1 MRLPGLHSIH
11 WKVFV
16 FHLAVLILPLAY
28 ISYKVRTSIETS
40 YLHSTEEGMIDT
52 AAVVSEFYARLY
64 GQFGADSG
72 KVAAEL
78 SRVYSNLNETYEI
91 KARLFGFT
99 KAEVDTRLLV
109 YDPAGHV
116 IFDTRGVATGQDF
129 SQWLDVRQALT
140 GQYGSRWELDK
151 PHQRVQIY
159 STLPVFVDGKTV
171 GAVSVSKS
179 TNRIRNFISRSLESF
194 VVPGFIALALAT
206 AMAYV
211 LSAYIT
217 RIIRDLASRAERV
230 AAGETNVR
238 LETWTRSELG
248 TLARAVERMREKLE
262 GKAYVEEMATN
273 LSHELKTPLASI
285 RGSAELL
292 EGPASDDP
300 VARARFLGN
309 IQSEVERLDR
319 IVGAVL
325 QLSRIEA
332 HPILAETPITDA
344 GEVAREICA
353 IYQDRARDA
362 AVVFTADVPE
372 KPLPIRIT
380 ELQMKQ
386 LLTNLLDNALA
397 FTKAEHAVWL
407 RVKDKADAVEIQV
420 ADEGRGIEPDLLP
433 RVFERFFTTANP
445 RTGNRGTGLGLAIVK
460 SIVTANGG
468 DITVESTLGHGS
480 SFTVTFGRLTISPN
494 FHARLIKAS

>member
-109 YDPAGHV
+109 YDPAGRV
-116 IFDTRGVATGQDF
+116 IFDTRDIATGQDF
-129 SQWLDVRQALT
+129 SQWLDVRQALK

-151 PHQRVQIY
+151 PHQRVNIY
-159 STLPVFVDGKTV
+159 STLPVFVEGKTV

-179 TNRIRNFISRSLESF
+179 TNRIRNFISRSLGNLLL
-194 VVPGFIALALAT
+194 PGAIALVLAT
-206 AMAYV
+206 VMAYA
-211 LSAYIT
+211 LSAYLT
-217 RIIRDLASRAERV
+217 RIIWSLAWQAERI
-230 AAGETNVR
+230 AAGERNVR
-238 LETWTRSELG
+238 LQTWTRSELG

-273 LSHELKTPLASI
+273 LSHELKTPLAAI

-292 EGPASDDP
+292 EGPASNDP

-319 IVGAVL
+319 IVSALL

-332 HPILAETPITDA
+332 QPATAEIPATDA
-344 GEVAREICA
+344 GAAAKEIAR
-353 IYQDRARDA
+353 IYDARARDLGVAFHPEIADA
-362 AVVFTADVPE
+362 ALVV
-372 KPLPIRIT
+372 RIA
-380 ELQMKQ
+380 EVQLKQ
-386 LLTNLLDNALA
+386 LLTNLLDNALQ
-397 FTKAEHAVWL
+397 FTATGGQVWL
-407 RVKDKADAVEIQV
+407 RVGRKDDAVEIQV
-420 ADEGRGIEPDLLP
+420 ADEGAGIEPELLP
-433 RVFERFFTTANP
+433 KIFDRFFTTENP
-445 RTGNRGTGLGLAIVK
+445 RTGNRGTGLGLAIAR
-460 SIVTANGG
+460 SIVNANGG
-468 DITVESTLGHGS
+468 RIAVQSELGRGST
-480 SFTVTFGRLTISPN
+480 FTVTFP
-494 FHARLIKAS
+494 AA

>member
-16 FHLAVLILPLAY
+16 FHLAVLILPLTY
-28 ISYKVRTSIETS
+28 ISWKVRTSIETS

-52 AAVVSEFYARLY
+52 AAAVSELYARLHA
-64 GQFGADSG
+64 QFGADSG

-78 SRVYSNLNETYEI
+78 SKVYSNLNQTYEI

-109 YDPAGHV
+109 YDPTGRV
-116 IFDTRGVATGQDF
+116 IFDTKSSATGQDF
-129 SQWLDVRQALT
+129 SQWKDVRQALN

-151 PHQRVQIY
+151 PHQRVNIY
-159 STLPVFVDGKTV
+159 STLPVFVGGKIV

-179 TNRIRNFISRSLESF
+179 TNRIRNFISRSLQNLLL
-194 VVPGFIALALAT
+194 PGLIALILAA
-206 AMAYV
+206 AMAYA

-217 RIIRDLASRAERV
+217 RIIWDLASRAERI
-230 AAGETNVR
+230 AAGESNVR

-248 TLARAVERMREKLE
+248 TLARAVGRMREKLE

-300 VARARFLGN
+300 AARAKFLGN

-319 IVGAVL
+319 IVSEL
-325 QLSRIEA
+325 LKLSRIEA
-332 HPILAETPITDA
+332 HPAGAEVTPIEAASTAREVAEIYRHRATDA
-344 GEVAREICA
+344 GIVFRAEI
-353 IYQDRARDA
+353 
-362 AVVFTADVPE
+362 ADE
-372 KPLPIRIT
+372 PLPVRIT
-380 ELQMKQ
+380 ELQLKQ
-386 LLTNLLDNALA
+386 LLTNLLENAFQ
-397 FTKAEHAVWL
+397 FTAAGREVRFRAV
-407 RVKDKADAVEIQV
+407 RQESVIEFRV
-420 ADEGRGIEPDLLP
+420 ADEGSGIEPELLP
-433 RVFERFFTTANP
+433 KVFDRFFTTENP
-445 RTGNRGTGLGLAIVK
+445 RTGNRGTGLGLAIAR
-460 SIVTANGG
+460 SIVSANGG
-468 DITVESTLGHGS
+468 KISVESELGRGS
-480 SFTVTFGRLTISPN
+480 TFTVSFPT
-494 FHARLIKAS
+494 A

>member
-16 FHLAVLILPLAY
+16 FHLAVLILPLGY
-28 ISYKVRTSIETS
+28 IAYKVRTSIETS

-52 AAVVSEFYARLY
+52 AAVVSEYYARLH
-64 GQFGADSG
+64 GEFGADSE

-109 YDPAGHV
+109 YDPGGRV
-116 IFDTRGVATGQDF
+116 IFDTRGLATGQDF
-129 SQWLDVRQALT
+129 SNSSDVRQALN
-140 GQYGSRWELDK
+140 GKYGSRWELDK
-151 PHQRVQIY
+151 PHQRVNIY
-159 STLPVFVDGKTV
+159 STLPVFVNGKTV

-230 AAGETNVR
+230 AAGESNVR

-273 LSHELKTPLASI
+273 LSHELKTPLAAI

-300 VARARFLGN
+300 AARARFLGN
-309 IQSEVERLDR
+309 IQSEAERLDR
-319 IVGAVL
+319 IVNALL

-332 HPILAETPITDA
+332 HHLVAEIPTTEA
-344 GEVAREICA
+344 GAAAQEIA
-353 IYQDRARDA
+353 VVYEERARDA
-362 AVVFTADVPE
+362 GVIFRPE
-372 KPLPIRIT
+372 IAERPLPIRIT
-380 ELQMKQ
+380 ELQLKQ
-386 LLTNLLDNALA
+386 LLTNLLDNALQ
-397 FTKAEHAVWL
+397 FTAAGSRVWL
-407 RVKDKADAVEIQV
+407 RVRRQDDAIEIQV
-420 ADEGRGIEPDLLP
+420 ADEGSGIEPDLLP
-433 RVFERFFTTANP
+433 KIFERFFTTANP
-445 RTGNRGTGLGLAIVK
+445 RTGHRGTGLGLAIAK
-460 SIVTANGG
+460 SIITANGG
-468 DITVESTLGHGS
+468 RIAVESELGRGS
-480 SFTVTFGRLTISPN
+480 TFTVTFP
-494 FHARLIKAS
+494 AA

>member
-28 ISYKVRTSIETS
+28 ISYKVRSSIETS

-64 GQFGADSG
+64 GQFGADSE

-99 KAEVDTRLLV
+99 RAEVDTRLLV
-109 YDPAGHV
+109 CDPAGRV
-116 IFDTRGVATGQDF
+116 IFDTKSMATNQDF
-129 SQWLDVRQALT
+129 SKLEDVRHALN
-140 GQYGSRWELDK
+140 GRYGSRWELDK
-151 PHQRVQIY
+151 PHQRVNIY
-159 STLPVFVDGKTV
+159 CTLPVFVSGKIV

-179 TNRIRNFISRSLESF
+179 TNRIRNFISRSLQGF
-194 VVPGFIALALAT
+194 LVPGLIALVLAT
-206 AMAYV
+206 VMAYA

-217 RIIRDLASRAERV
+217 RIIWDLAWRAERV
-230 AAGETNVR
+230 AAGESNVR

-273 LSHELKTPLASI
+273 LSHELKTPLAAI

-300 VARARFLGN
+300 AARAKFLAN
-309 IQSEVERLDR
+309 IQSEVARLDR
-319 IVGAVL
+319 IVTEL
-325 QLSRIEA
+325 LKLSRIEA
-332 HPILAETPITDA
+332 QPAGIETAPIDARPATKEIAEMYQRRAVDLGLEFQSEIAETA
-344 GEVAREICA
+344 
-353 IYQDRARDA
+353 
-362 AVVFTADVPE
+362 
-372 KPLPIRIT
+372 LPVRIA
-380 ELQMKQ
+380 EMQLKQ
-386 LLTNLLDNALA
+386 LLTNLLDNAMQ
-397 FTKAEHAVWL
+397 FTASG
-407 RVKDKADAVEIQV
+407 RVVRFGVVRKDNVIEFEV
-420 ADEGRGIEPDLLP
+420 RDEGAGIEPELLP
-433 RVFERFFTTANP
+433 KIFDRFFTTANP
-445 RTGNRGTGLGLAIVK
+445 RTRNRGTGLGLAIAK
-460 SIVTANGG
+460 SIATANGG
-468 DITVESTLGHGS
+468 KISVASEPGRGST
-480 SFTVTFGRLTISPN
+480 FAVTFP
-494 FHARLIKAS
+494 AA

>member
-52 AAVVSEFYARLY
+52 AAVVTELYARLY
-64 GQFGADSG
+64 GQFGTDSEKIAG
-72 KVAAEL
+72 EL

-91 KARLFGFT
+91 KARLFDFT
-99 KAEVDTRLLV
+99 RAEVDTRLLA
-109 YDPAGHV
+109 YDPSGRV
-116 IFDTRGVATGQDF
+116 IFDTKSTATNQDF
-129 SQWLDVRQALT
+129 SKLEDVRQALN
-140 GQYGSRWELDK
+140 GRYGSRWELDK
-151 PHQRVQIY
+151 PHERVQIY

-171 GAVSVSKS
+171 GAISVSKS
-179 TNRIRNFISRSLESF
+179 TNRIRNFISRSLE
-194 VVPGFIALALAT
+194 GFILPGVIALVLAT

-217 RIIRDLASRAERV
+217 RIIWDLASRAERV
-230 AAGETNVR
+230 AAGESNVR

-273 LSHELKTPLASI
+273 LSHELKTPLAAI

-300 VARARFLGN
+300 AARAKFLGN
-309 IQSEVERLDR
+309 IQSEVARLDR
-319 IVGAVL
+319 IVSEL
-325 QLSRIEA
+325 LKLSRIEA
-332 HPILAETPITDA
+332 HPA
-344 GEVAREICA
+344 GAEVAAMDSGVVAKEIA
-353 IYQDRARDA
+353 EMYQARA
-362 AVVFTADVPE
+362 ADVGLTFRAE
-372 KPLPIRIT
+372 VAEGALPIRID
-380 ELQMKQ
+380 EMQLKQ
-386 LLTNLLDNALA
+386 LVTNLLDNAFQ
-397 FTKAEHAVWL
+397 FTAAGGSVWFCA
-407 RVKDKADAVEIQV
+407 RRKESVIEFEVR
-420 ADEGRGIEPDLLP
+420 DEGAGIEPELLP
-433 RVFERFFTTANP
+433 KIFDRFFTTANP

-460 SIVTANGG
+460 SIVNANGG
-468 DITVESTLGHGS
+468 KIAVESRLGRGS
-480 SFTVTFGRLTISPN
+480 TFTVN
-494 FHARLIKAS
+494 FPSS

>member
-16 FHLAVLILPLAY
+16 FHLAVLILPLLY
-28 ISYKVRTSIETS
+28 IAGKVRTSIETS

-52 AAVVSEFYARLY
+52 AAVVSEFYARLH
-64 GQFGADSG
+64 GEFGADSE
-72 KVAAEL
+72 KVAGEL
-78 SRVYSNLNETYEI
+78 ARVYSNLNETYEI

-99 KAEVDTRLLV
+99 RAEVDTRLLV
-109 YDPAGHV
+109 YDPAGRV
-116 IFDTRGVATGQDF
+116 IFDTKGIATNQDF
-129 SQWLDVRQALT
+129 SKWRDVHLALQ

-151 PHQRVQIY
+151 PHQRVLIY

-179 TNRIRNFISRSLESF
+179 TNRIRNFISRSLEDF

-230 AAGETNVR
+230 AAGESNVR

-273 LSHELKTPLASI
+273 LSHELKTPLAAI

-300 VARARFLGN
+300 AARARFLSN

-319 IVGAVL
+319 IVSALL
-325 QLSRIEA
+325 QLSRIEG
-332 HPILAETPITDA
+332 HPLVAEIPTTDA
-344 GEVAREICA
+344 GAAAREIA
-353 IYQDRARDA
+353 VLYEERAQDAG
-362 AVVFTADVPE
+362 VVFHSEIAE
-372 KPLPIRIT
+372 RPLPIRIT
-380 ELQMKQ
+380 QLQLKQ
-386 LLTNLLDNALA
+386 LLTNLLDNALQ
-397 FTKAEHAVWL
+397 FTAAGSQVWL
-407 RVKDKADAVEIQV
+407 RVGRKEDAIEIQV
-420 ADEGRGIEPDLLP
+420 ADEGSGVEPELLP
-433 RVFERFFTTANP
+433 KIFERFFTTANP

-460 SIVTANGG
+460 SITTANGG
-468 DITVESTLGHGS
+468 HIAVESELGRGS
-480 SFTVTFGRLTISPN
+480 TFGVTFP
-494 FHARLIKAS
+494 AA

>member
-52 AAVVSEFYARLY
+52 AAAVSELYARLY
-64 GQFGADSG
+64 GQFGADSE
-72 KVAAEL
+72 KVAAEF

-99 KAEVDTRLLV
+99 RAEVDTRLLV
-109 YDPAGHV
+109 YDPAGRV
-116 IFDTRGVATGQDF
+116 LFDTKGVATNQDY
-129 SQWLDVRQALT
+129 SGTPDVRQALA
-140 GQYGSRWELDK
+140 GKYGSRWELDK
-151 PHQRVQIY
+151 PHQRVNIY
-159 STLPVFVDGKTV
+159 STLPVFVDGKIV

-179 TNRIRNFISRSLESF
+179 TNRIRNFISRSLAGF
-194 VVPGFIALALAT
+194 VLPGLIALVLAT

-230 AAGETNVR
+230 AAGERNVR

-273 LSHELKTPLASI
+273 LSHELKTPLAAI

-300 VARARFLGN
+300 AARAKFLAN
-309 IQSEVERLDR
+309 IQGEVARLDR
-319 IVGAVL
+319 IVTEL
-325 QLSRIEA
+325 LKLSRIEA
-332 HPILAETPITDA
+332 QPA
-344 GEVAREICA
+344 GAEVASLDARATAKEIA
-353 IYQDRARDA
+353 EMYQRRAVDLGL
-362 AVVFTADVPE
+362 VFADEIADTPM
-372 KPLPIRIT
+372 PIRIA
-380 ELQMKQ
+380 EMQLKQ
-386 LLTNLLDNALA
+386 LFTNLLDNAMQFTSTGRSVA
-397 FTKAEHAVWL
+397 FRAE
-407 RVKDKADAVEIQV
+407 RKEDAVEFEV
-420 ADEGRGIEPDLLP
+420 RDEGSGIEPELLP
-433 RVFERFFTTANP
+433 KIFDRFFTTANP
-445 RTGNRGTGLGLAIVK
+445 RTGNRGTGLGLAIAR
-460 SIVTANGG
+460 SIATANGG
-468 DITVESTLGHGS
+468 RLSVESELGRGS
-480 SFTVTFGRLTISPN
+480 RFTVTFP
-494 FHARLIKAS
+494 AA

>member
-16 FHLAVLILPLAY
+16 FHLAVLILPLGY

-52 AAVVSEFYARLY
+52 AAVVSELYARLY
-64 GQFGADSG
+64 GQFGADSE

-99 KAEVDTRLLV
+99 RAEVDTRLLV
-109 YDPAGHV
+109 YDPAGRV
-116 IFDTRGVATGQDF
+116 IFDTKGIATSQDF
-129 SQWLDVRQALT
+129 SKWTDVSRALK
-140 GQYGSRWELDK
+140 GEYGSRWELDK
-151 PHQRVQIY
+151 PHQRVNIY

-171 GAVSVSKS
+171 GAVTVSKS

-194 VVPGFIALALAT
+194 VVPGLIALVLAT
-206 AMAYV
+206 GMAYA

-217 RIIRDLASRAERV
+217 RIIWDLASRAERV
-230 AAGETNVR
+230 AAGESNVR

-273 LSHELKTPLASI
+273 LSHELKTPLAAI

-292 EGPASDDP
+292 EGPASNDP
-300 VARARFLGN
+300 AARAKFLGN
-309 IQSEVERLDR
+309 IQSEVARLDR
-319 IVGAVL
+319 IVTEL
-325 QLSRIEA
+325 LKLSRIEA
-332 HPILAETPITDA
+332 QPAGSEVDPVDA
-344 GEVAREICA
+344 RPVAREIA
-353 IYQDRARDA
+353 ELYHRRA
-362 AVVFTADVPE
+362 ADLGLE
-372 KPLPIRIT
+372 FSAKIADTTLPIRIA
-380 ELQMKQ
+380 ELQLKQ
-386 LLTNLLDNALA
+386 LLTNLLDNALQ
-397 FTKAEHAVWL
+397 FTAEGRAV
-407 RVKDKADAVEIQV
+407 RFRAGRGDGVVEFEIR
-420 ADEGRGIEPDLLP
+420 DEGSGIDAELLP
-433 RVFERFFTTANP
+433 KIFDRFFTTANP

-460 SIVTANGG
+460 SIAKANSGK
-468 DITVESTLGHGS
+468 ISVESEIGRGS
-480 SFTVTFGRLTISPN
+480 TFTIAFP
-494 FHARLIKAS
+494 AA